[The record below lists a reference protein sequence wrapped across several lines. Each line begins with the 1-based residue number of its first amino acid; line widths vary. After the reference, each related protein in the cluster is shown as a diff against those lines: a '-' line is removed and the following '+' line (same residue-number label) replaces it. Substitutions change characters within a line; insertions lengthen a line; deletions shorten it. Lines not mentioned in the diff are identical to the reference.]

1 MANAAVQTQNQTPP
15 EADSPP
21 DTTLDRVMK
30 GFRNSRTY
38 CQAGFWD
45 TWEASWKLY
54 NGQRVSIGYDGF
66 ADTFIPETYTEIN
79 GIKAHLINGN
89 LEVEFMPTSPD
100 QSGEP
105 STLQGAFD
113 YAWYKDSMD
122 SKLDSTI
129 TEYLV
134 GGNCYIW
141 SYPDKDGF
149 PCQVVKS
156 AKDCFFDPMITDY
169 DDLCK
174 WGYGGYRYIT
184 TIYDLGAAK
193 VVNGEYDDTKPE
205 NDQTNSK
212 LISRYKNLAQVGTFA
227 EDTND
232 PTAKQDRED
241 MLADAVIDDDE
252 GQVECIVWF
261 GKDENYQ
268 DKMVTVAN
276 RSVVI
281 EEVDSPFQRAAKT
294 VQSVD
299 NQGNAVSFE
308 MPEIEAFIPV
318 APFRDLI
325 DPNLWYARG
334 DVEIIGPSQE
344 RLNDVRAQKF
354 DNLTYQLNRMWALDP
369 NFAQKLD
376 EIQSVPGAVFT
387 IPPGALEQ
395 IVTAPM
401 GTDADNE
408 VALLKSEMQGATGA
422 NEAYMGTIGTAGR
435 SSAYQINQELVALG
449 ARFQIKAKNLENE
462 GMRILVLNMWKI
474 MQLFITKETPIRING
489 TNGTSW
495 SAYNPGLFLGD
506 WDVQVKLGS
515 TADTIKETQR
525 QQAMQFYLLAS
536 KQPFVDQQGLF
547 VTTSP
552 QIFPSITTN
561 SAKQL
566 ILPPQPPQQ
575 PPTIAASLANNVQF
589 QELYP
594 DEQAEVLQEL
604 GIQPSPLREE
614 STGINA
620 SAPNP
625 DKIAANVAAVNA
637 GNAPAPPPGA
647 GGNQAYEQAG
657 MQTAGSPPVG
667 APTSGV
673 ANMPRIPS

>member
-1 MANAAVQTQNQTPP
+1 MANSPVQTQHQSPP
-15 EADSPP
+15 EPDSPP
-21 DTTLDRVMK
+21 DTTLDKVMK
-30 GFRNSRTY
+30 GFRNSRNYTK
-38 CQAGFWD
+38 AGFWD

-54 NGQRVSIGYDGF
+54 NNQRVSIGYDGF

-79 GIKAHLINGN
+79 GIKAHLVNGN
-89 LEVEFMPTSPD
+89 LEIEFLPTSPD
-100 QSGEP
+100 QSGDP
-105 STLQGAFD
+105 ATLQAAFN
-113 YAWYKDSMD
+113 YAWYKDYMD
-122 SKLDSTI
+122 QKLNSTL

-169 DDLCK
+169 NDLCE

-184 TIYDLGAAK
+184 TLDDLKDAT
-193 VVNGEYDDTKPE
+193 VVNGEYDE
-205 NDQTNSK
+205 NDSK
-212 LISRYKNLAQVGTFA
+212 STPTTKRYKNLDQVGTFA
-227 EDTND
+227 EDTDD
-232 PTAKQDRED
+232 PTAKQDREE
-241 MLADAVIDDDE
+241 MLADAVLDDDE
-252 GQVECIVWF
+252 GQVECIV
-261 GKDENYQ
+261 YY
-268 DKMVTVAN
+268 DKEKMITVAN

-281 EEVDSPFQRAAKT
+281 EEVATPFQRQTKT
-294 VQSVD
+294 VQSAD
-299 NQGNAVSFE
+299 DQGQPVSFE
-308 MPEIEAFIPV
+308 MPEIKPFIPV

-369 NFAQKLD
+369 AFAQKLD

-395 IVTAPM
+395 IQTQPIGA
-401 GTDADNE
+401 DADNE
-408 VALLKSEMQGATGA
+408 VAQIKGEMQAATGA
-422 NEAYMGTIGTAGR
+422 NEAFTGTLNTTGR
-435 SSAYQINQELVALG
+435 QSAYQINQNLVALG
-449 ARFQIKAKNLENE
+449 ARFQMKVKNLENE
-462 GMRILVLNMWKI
+462 AMRILAQNMWKI
-474 MQLFITKETPIRING
+474 MQIFITKETPIRIQG
-489 TNGTSW
+489 TAGTSW

-536 KQPFVDQQGLF
+536 KQPFIDQQGLF
-547 VTTSP
+547 ITTAP
-552 QIFPSITTN
+552 QIFPEITTN
-561 SAKQL
+561 SAKGL
-566 ILPPQPPQQ
+566 IMPPQPPPP
-575 PPTIAASLANNVQF
+575 PPTAAAALASTIQF
-589 QELYP
+589 GQDLYP

-604 GIQPSPLREE
+604 AIKPSPLREE
-614 STGINA
+614 QTGINA
-620 SAPNP
+620 SGPEP
-625 DKIAANVAAVNA
+625 SKINANLQALNAANGAA
-637 GNAPAPPPGA
+637 PG
-647 GGNQAYEQAG
+647 GPQAFEQAG

-673 ANMPRIPS
+673 ANIPKVPA

>member
-1 MANAAVQTQNQTPP
+1 MATAIQTNSQSPP
-15 EADSPP
+15 EPESPEP
-21 DTTLDRVMK
+21 STLETVMK
-30 GFRNSRTY
+30 GFRNSRNYTKG
-38 CQAGFWD
+38 GFWD

-54 NGQRVSIGYDGF
+54 NNQRVSIGYDGF

-79 GIKAHLINGN
+79 GIKAHIINGN
-89 LEVEFMPTSPD
+89 LEIEFLPTSPD
-100 QSGEP
+100 QSGDP
-105 STLQGAFD
+105 TILQSAFN
-113 YAWYKDSMD
+113 YGWYRDFMD
-122 SKLDSTI
+122 NKLDSTL

-141 SYPDKDGF
+141 SYPDSDGF

-169 DDLCK
+169 EDLCN

-184 TIYDLGAAK
+184 TLDDLKSAT
-193 VVNGEYDDTKPE
+193 VINGEYDDSKPE
-205 NDQTNSK
+205 DDTNGQTT
-212 LISRYKNLAQVGTFA
+212 SRYKNLDQVGTFA

-232 PTAKQDRED
+232 PTAKQDREE
-241 MLADAVIDDDE
+241 MLADAVLDDDAD
-252 GQVECIVWF
+252 QVECIVYYD
-261 GKDENYQ
+261 K

-281 EEVDSPFQRAAKT
+281 EEIENPFQRKART
-294 VQSVD
+294 VQSAD
-299 NQGNAVSFE
+299 DQGNPVSFE
-308 MPEIEAFIPV
+308 MPEIKPFIPV

-395 IVTAPM
+395 IPTQPIGA
-401 GTDADNE
+401 DADNE
-408 VALLKSEMQGATGA
+408 VAQLKSEMQAATGS
-422 NEAYMGTIGTAGR
+422 NEAFMGTLGTTGR
-435 SSAYQINQELVALG
+435 QSAYQINQGLVALG
-449 ARFQIKAKNLENE
+449 ARFQLKVKNLENE
-462 GMRILVLNMWKI
+462 GMRILATNMWKI
-474 MQLFITKETPIRING
+474 MQLFITKETPIRVSG
-489 TNGTSW
+489 PNGTSW
-495 SAYNPGLFLGD
+495 SVYNPGLYLGE

-515 TADTIKETQR
+515 TANTIKETER

-547 VTTSP
+547 VTTAP
-552 QIFPSITTN
+552 QIFPGVTTN
-561 SAKQL
+561 SAKAL
-566 ILPPQPPQQ
+566 IMPPQPPQQ
-575 PPTIAASLANNVQF
+575 PPTVATALAGTLQF
-589 QELYP
+589 ADLYP
-594 DEQAEVLQEL
+594 DEQAEVLQEV

-614 STGINA
+614 QTGINA

-625 DKIAANVAAVNA
+625 NVIAANQAAINA
-637 GNAPAPPPGA
+637 GDSSSQPQ
-647 GGNQAYEQAG
+647 QAFEQAG

-667 APTSGV
+667 APTSGT
-673 ANMPRIPS
+673 ANMPRIPA

>member
-1 MANAAVQTQNQTPP
+1 MAAPVQTQNQSPP
-15 EADSPP
+15 EPDSEP
-21 DTTLDRVMK
+21 DTTLNKVMK
-30 GFRNSRTY
+30 GFRNSRHYTKS
-38 CQAGFWD
+38 GFWD

-54 NGQRVSIGYDGF
+54 NNQRVSIGYDGY
-66 ADTFIPETYTEIN
+66 ADTFIPETYTEVQ

-89 LEVEFMPTSPD
+89 LEIEFLPTSPD
-100 QSGEP
+100 QSGDP
-105 STLQGAFD
+105 ATLQAAFD
-113 YAWYKDSMD
+113 YAWYKDYMD
-122 SKLDSTI
+122 QKIDSTI

-141 SYPDKDGF
+141 SYPGEDGF
-149 PCQVVKS
+149 PCQRVVS

-169 DDLCK
+169 YDLCE

-184 TIYDLGAAK
+184 TLDDLKSIK
-193 VVNGEYDDTKPE
+193 VVNGAYDDSKPE
-205 NDQTNSK
+205 GDSNSQNVG
-212 LISRYKNLAQVGTFA
+212 RYKNLDQVGTFA

-232 PTAKQDRED
+232 PTVKQDREE
-241 MLADAVIDDDE
+241 MLADAVLDGDSD
-252 GQVECIVWF
+252 QVECIVYYD
-261 GKDENYQ
+261 K
-268 DKMVTVAN
+268 DKMITVAN

-281 EEVDSPFQRAAKT
+281 EEVDTPFKRKSKT
-294 VQSVD
+294 IQSAD
-299 NQGNAVSFE
+299 DQGQPVSFE
-308 MPEIEAFIPV
+308 MPEIKPFIPV

-344 RLNDVRAQKF
+344 RLNDTQAQKT

-395 IVTAPM
+395 IPTQPIGA
-401 GTDADNE
+401 DADNE
-408 VALLKSEMQGATGA
+408 IARIKAEMQAATGA
-422 NEAYMGTIGTAGR
+422 NEAFAGTLGTTGR
-435 SSAYQINQELVALG
+435 QSAYQINQNLVALG

-462 GMRILVLNMWKI
+462 GMRILAENMWKI
-474 MQLFITKETPIRING
+474 MQIFITKETPIRING
-489 TNGTSW
+489 PNGTSW

-506 WDVQVKLGS
+506 WDVQIKLGS

-547 VTTSP
+547 VQTAP
-552 QIFPSITTN
+552 QIFPGVTKN
-561 SAKQL
+561 SAKGL
-566 ILPPQPPQQ
+566 VLPPQPPQQ
-575 PPTIAASLANNVQF
+575 PPTIAASLANNLQF
-589 QELYP
+589 QDLYP
-594 DEQAEVLQEL
+594 DEQSEVLQEV

-614 STGINA
+614 QTGINA
-620 SAPNP
+620 SAPDPNT
-625 DKIAANVAAVNA
+625 IGANLASVNA
-637 GNAPAPPPGA
+637 GNPAP
-647 GGNQAYEQAG
+647 GGQGSFEQAG

-673 ANMPRIPS
+673 ANIPKVPS